1 MNTANHPAK
10 GHISVRESH
19 GFPAQ
24 PMVGAAGCHS
34 KIVTLTISQDH
45 GNTGRARRAR
55 HLIEITM
62 TPIQWAALASKA
74 NVYVNHEIPVTLR
87 RVLDTVIEDYPGE
100 PSELEETVE
109 KLREHYTT
117 VTEDLAAKVV
127 ALRQAVEAKRGIRE
141 VRALV
146 TDVENAVT
154 HMPSNSAYLASTVEA
169 IAQSVKTEMDFATG
183 AEVEET
189 DAGQTTED

>member
-1 MNTANHPAK
+1 MSTTNHPAK

-34 KIVTLTISQDH
+34 KVVTMTISQDH
-45 GNTGRARRAR
+45 GHNGRPQC
-55 HLIEITM
+55 LTEITM
-62 TPIQWAALASKA
+62 TPLQWAALASKA
-74 NVYVNHEIPVTLR
+74 DVYVNHEIPVTLR

-109 KLREHYTT
+109 KLHEYYTT

-146 TDVENAVT
+146 ADVENAVT

-169 IAQSVKTEMDFATG
+169 IARSVKTEMDFATATE
-183 AEVEET
+183 AEKT
-189 DAGQTTED
+189 DAGETVED

>member
-1 MNTANHPAK
+1 MSTTNHPAK

-19 GFPAQ
+19 SFPAQ

-34 KIVTLTISQDH
+34 KIVTMTISQDH
-45 GNTGRARRAR
+45 GHNGRPQC
-55 HLIEITM
+55 LTEITM
-62 TPIQWAALASKA
+62 TPLQWAALASKA
-74 NVYVNHEIPVTLR
+74 DVYVNHEIPVTLR

-109 KLREHYTT
+109 KLHEYYTT

-169 IAQSVKTEMDFATG
+169 IARSVKTEMDFATG
-183 AEVEET
+183 KTVEET
-189 DAGQTTED
+189 DAGETAED